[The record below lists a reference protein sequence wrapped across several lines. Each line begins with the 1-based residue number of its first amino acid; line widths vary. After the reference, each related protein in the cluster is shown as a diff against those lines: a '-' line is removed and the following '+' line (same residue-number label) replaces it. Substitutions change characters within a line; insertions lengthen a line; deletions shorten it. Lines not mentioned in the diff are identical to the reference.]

1 MTEKAERES
10 NIEADIIDFAQ
21 VRGWWEAK
29 FVSPGL
35 RGVCDR
41 IMLRRGRV
49 VFIEVKRPGEEP
61 TPQQQKRMREI
72 KGQNAE
78 VYWVTSLEQAR
89 AILR

>member
-1 MTEKAERES
+1 VREKNELES
-10 NIEADIIDFAQ
+10 NIESEIIDFAQ

-41 IMLRRGRV
+41 IMLRRGRT

-61 TPQQQKRMREI
+61 TPQQKRRMMEI
-72 KGQNAE
+72 RAQGAE

-89 AILR
+89 GILR